1 MAIVQKMVNC
11 STSTT
16 PNQQIPMDMVNSF
29 DKYQIGTDV
38 NDPSKQEVG
47 IIFNMN
53 NLSSQRTIKLHYP
66 GANTA
71 AKIVTRDASYAAV
84 KAAAAQTTV

>member
-1 MAIVQKMVNC
+1 MALVQKLIRC

-16 PNQQIPMDMVNSF
+16 PNQEVNMDMCNSF

-38 NDPSKQEVG
+38 NDPLQQEVG

-71 AKIVTRDASYAAV
+71 AKTSTRDTSFAAV
-84 KAAAAQTTV
+84 LAATTQVTV

>member
-1 MAIVQKMVNC
+1 MAIIQKFINA

-16 PNQQIPMDMVNSF
+16 PNQEIPMDRVVSF
-29 DKYQIGTDV
+29 DKYQIGTDP
-38 NDPSKQEVG
+38 NDATKQDVG
-47 IIFNMN
+47 IIFS
-53 NLSSQRTIKLHYP
+53 LDAVSPQRVMKLKYP

-71 AKIVTRDASYAAV
+71 AKIVLRDASYAAI

>member
-1 MAIVQKMVNC
+1 MAITQKMINC

-16 PNQQIPMDMVNSF
+16 PNQEIPMDKVTSM

-38 NDPSKQEVG
+38 NDPLQQEVG
-47 IIFNMN
+47 IIFGMD
-53 NLSSQRTIKLHYP
+53 LTSPLRTIKLHYP

>member
-11 STSTT
+11 STNTT
-16 PNQQIPMDMVNSF
+16 PNIQIPMDKVVGF
-29 DKYQIGTDV
+29 DKYQVGTDV
-38 NDPSKQEVG
+38 NDATKQDVG
-47 IIFNMN
+47 IIFHMDTT
-53 NLSSQRTIKLHYP
+53 SPQREIKLKYP

-71 AKIVTRDASYAAV
+71 AKIVTRDASFAAV